1 MRGVKTL
8 NPLVSIIFVGCTRSV
23 LLRVSVESYRS
34 VADNGGGKFH
44 AFATMEIGPTRRGT
58 HLHRTCLPAVCDCPA
73 VAALLR
79 SLVSSFFH
87 GTMKFRP
94 CIDLHQGRVK
104 QIVGSTLAEG
114 TAAADDAVPVL
125 QTNFTADQPAAYFA
139 ELYQRDAL
147 TGGHVIMLGPGNT
160 EAARQALAAYPGQ
173 LQVGGGVTTETAPQ
187 WLAAGASHVIVT
199 SYVFQNGQIH
209 KERLAALVAA
219 IGKERLVLDLS
230 CRKKPQSSRSHD
242 DDYYVVTDKWQKFTD
257 YPVTAAT
264 LQDLSTY
271 CAEFL
276 VHGVDVEGLQ
286 CGILPDL
293 VALLGEHS
301 PIPVTYAGGVR
312 SLADLELVRKVGK
325 NRVDCTVGSALD
337 LFGGSLSYA
346 SVVGWH
352 EEQQRPQ
359 QPQQPTKDP
368 PQTQA

>member
-1 MRGVKTL
+1 
-8 NPLVSIIFVGCTRSV
+8 
-23 LLRVSVESYRS
+23 
-34 VADNGGGKFH
+34 
-44 AFATMEIGPTRRGT
+44 
-58 HLHRTCLPAVCDCPA
+58 
-73 VAALLR
+73 
-79 SLVSSFFH
+79 
-87 GTMKFRP
+87 
-94 CIDLHQGRVK
+94 
-104 QIVGSTLAEG
+104 
-114 TAAADDAVPVL
+114 
-125 QTNFTADQPAAYFA
+125 
-139 ELYQRDAL
+139 
-147 TGGHVIMLGPGNT
+147 
-160 EAARQALAAYPGQ
+160 
-173 LQVGGGVTTETAPQ
+173 
-187 WLAAGASHVIVT
+187 
-199 SYVFQNGQIH
+199 
-209 KERLAALVAA
+209 LAALVAA